1 LRRRLASRPTA
12 AAESGGESIAEFI
25 MGLLDSVIGALS
37 GVRST
42 GGRGDMLGVVL
53 QMLADDGE
61 GIGIEGLVDRFS
73 AHGMSDVLDS
83 WIGRGRNQPISP
95 DDLQRVLGTEL
106 VDEIAQQAGLSRRVA
121 CERLSQMLPYV
132 VDKLTPHGRLPADG
146 LGDLGQLMG
155 RMARG

>member
-1 LRRRLASRPTA
+1 
-12 AAESGGESIAEFI
+12 

-42 GGRGDMLGVVL
+42 SGSGDMLGIVL

-61 GIGIEGLVDRFS
+61 GIGIHGLVERFRDS
-73 AHGMSDVLDS
+73 GMSSVLDS
-83 WIGRGRNQPISP
+83 WIARGSNLPISA
-95 DDLQRVLGTEL
+95 DDLQHVLGSDTVE
-106 VDEIAQQAGLSRRVA
+106 EIAQQMGLSRRVTA
-121 CERLSQMLPYV
+121 DRLSQMLPYV

-155 RMARG
+155 RMAGG